1 MRTLMQWLKDE
12 KKKFFLEYNIRHR
25 NLSYKVLEDFINLL
39 SINLL
44 SDNDAVIEDSECFR
58 IVEVNSAHKKI
69 KIGDSELKIDIDMIT
84 DSGKIYL
91 NILYNKMSGQV
102 RKGINY
108 TACFDGKISKDRL
121 LDSISFYGEE
131 NEVWIDISIDLI
143 CSCML
148 RTIRYYITRWL

>member
-44 SDNDAVIEDSECFR
+44 SDNDAIIEDSECFR

-108 TACFDGKISKDRL
+108 
-121 LDSISFYGEE
+121 
-131 NEVWIDISIDLI
+131 
-143 CSCML
+143 
-148 RTIRYYITRWL
+148 